1 MSKIFFPQYAKGR
14 KDGIEIK
21 LGESILDHIK
31 RIGGVEISS
40 ECGGRGVCGLD
51 VVRIEQGYKSLSPL
65 STSEQKFFDQGKLK
79 RGQRLAC
86 QARIIDDAR
95 DIKVFISNVGSYT
108 ILTDI
113 IERNIDL
120 NPFVLKKGNRVFY
133 YPENDLG
140 KYNGRILGLA
150 VDIGTT
156 TIVMQIIDL
165 ENGKNLGNPIAF
177 KNPQIIYGN
186 DVISRIGYSVSNEH
200 GLKELQENVINGVNE
215 SLKELEIKLGY
226 EKGSIKNS
234 IYDAV
239 IVGNSTMRNIFF
251 GRDVR
256 GLGFIPFEPDDKK
269 PILVKSKQ
277 IGLDINESAFV
288 YGPSLIGGHA
298 GADCLADI
306 IATEIYKSPQI
317 NMIIDIGTNGEVVI
331 GNNEKILTA
340 SCAAGGA
347 YEGYQIS
354 CGIGAIAGAITEFK
368 MDNSKISYK
377 TIGDRKPLGICGSG
391 VIDLLAEMLRNGI
404 MNSKARVSE
413 NFYINDG
420 LFITQDDI
428 NQLII
433 AKAGLRTDQD
443 LLIKYYG
450 TSINNIGSIYLAG
463 AFGNYINIE
472 NSMTIG
478 LLPKIDKNKF
488 VRFGNGA
495 LAGAIDILLSRDV
508 RNDSENLFKLI
519 THTKPNEIEGEKFQY
534 MVADNMYFNQNNKLF
549 Y

>member
-306 IATEIYKSPQI
+306 IATEIYKFPQI

-354 CGIGAIAGAITEFK
+354 CGIGAIAGAITEIK
-368 MDNSKISYK
+368 IKDSKISYK
-377 TIGDRKPLGICGSG
+377 TIGDKNPLGICGSG
-391 VIDLLAEMLRNGI
+391 VIDLLAEILRNGI
-404 MNSKARVSE
+404 MNSKARISG
-413 NFYINDG
+413 NFYINNG
-420 LFITQDDI
+420 LYITQDDI

-450 TSINNIGSIYLAG
+450 TIINNIESIYLAG
-463 AFGNYINIE
+463 AFGNYMNIE
-472 NSMTIG
+472 NAITIG
-478 LLPKIDKNKF
+478 LLPKIDNSKF
-488 VRFGNGA
+488 IRFGNGA
-495 LAGAIDILLSRDV
+495 LAGAIDMLLSRDV
-508 RNDSENLFKLI
+508 RNDSENLVKLI

-534 MVADNMYFNQNNKLF
+534 MVADNMYFNQK
-549 Y
+549 